1 MIFIHTHWLL
11 ARRSLF
17 SRLIAYNI
25 FFNAEVAIR
34 LRQLADSGDEP
45 ARHAPLA
52 GVVELADTYGSGP
65 YTERFEGSSPS
76 SGTFDS
82 LYSLSAST

>member
-1 MIFIHTHWLL
+1 MNFRKESTCDSNFDYLKLCFVIFIHTHWLL

-52 GVVELADTYGSGP
+52 GVVELADTYV
-65 YTERFEGSSPS
+65 
-76 SGTFDS
+76 
-82 LYSLSAST
+82 